1 MDICKVILFDI
12 ATIFRPKIMQW
23 TKEHDDLLVKEVL
36 ALDPYSSPK
45 GSTERSNVWDSIAGH
60 LNACS
65 YVKFAVSGRSVKDRL
80 QLVLIRNYK
89 RKMSEEIRASGI
101 EVDGLSDFETAM
113 EEIAEKFDASE
124 KDAANQS
131 EDKKD
136 KSKKEKKQAE
146 ETRNQALERIGETKK
161 RKVDEADESR
171 DQNSLKSR
179 RRQGNEIIIYLKQK
193 AEQDIKVRQ
202 EELQL
207 KRDAQVAQENH
218 QKDMMQHLMKQH
230 NQQMSLFNAFQQQQQ
245 QQMQQMSQIQM
256 SFIQQQQ
263 QQSQTLLSVLKELAQ
278 KNK

>member
-1 MDICKVILFDI
+1 
-12 ATIFRPKIMQW
+12 MQW

-89 RKMSEEIRASGI
+89 RKMSGEIRASGI

-124 KDAANQS
+124 KDAANQP
-131 EDKKD
+131 ED
-136 KSKKEKKQAE
+136 KKEKKQAE
-146 ETRNQALERIGETKK
+146 EMRNQALERIGETNK

-179 RRQGNEIIIYLKQK
+179 RRQGNETIIKL
-193 AEQDIKVRQ
+193 
-202 EELQL
+202 
-207 KRDAQVAQENH
+207 
-218 QKDMMQHLMKQH
+218 
-230 NQQMSLFNAFQQQQQ
+230 
-245 QQMQQMSQIQM
+245 
-256 SFIQQQQ
+256 
-263 QQSQTLLSVLKELAQ
+263 SQTKSRARHKGASRGTTAKEGCTSCTRKSPKGYDAAPHEATQSADVSL
-278 KNK
+278 

>member
-1 MDICKVILFDI
+1 
-12 ATIFRPKIMQW
+12 MQW
-23 TKEHDDLLVKEVL
+23 TKEDDDLLVKEVL

-131 EDKKD
+131 EDKK
-136 KSKKEKKQAE
+136 EKKKAE
-146 ETRNQALERIGETKK
+146 EMRNQALERIGETKK

-179 RRQGNEIIIYLKQK
+179 RRQGNETIIYLKQK

-245 QQMQQMSQIQM
+245 QQMQQMS
-256 SFIQQQQ
+256 FIQQQQ

>member
-1 MDICKVILFDI
+1 
-12 ATIFRPKIMQW
+12 
-23 TKEHDDLLVKEVL
+23 
-36 ALDPYSSPK
+36 
-45 GSTERSNVWDSIAGH
+45 
-60 LNACS
+60 
-65 YVKFAVSGRSVKDRL
+65 
-80 QLVLIRNYK
+80 
-89 RKMSEEIRASGI
+89 MSEEIRASGI

-113 EEIAEKFDASE
+113 EGIAEKFDASE

-131 EDKKD
+131 EKK
-136 KSKKEKKQAE
+136 KAE
-146 ETRNQALERIGETKK
+146 EMRNQALERIGETKK

-179 RRQGNEIIIYLKQK
+179 RRQGNETIIYLKQK

-245 QQMQQMSQIQM
+245 QQMQQMS
-256 SFIQQQQ
+256 FIQQQQ

>member
-1 MDICKVILFDI
+1 
-12 ATIFRPKIMQW
+12 
-23 TKEHDDLLVKEVL
+23 
-36 ALDPYSSPK
+36 
-45 GSTERSNVWDSIAGH
+45 
-60 LNACS
+60 
-65 YVKFAVSGRSVKDRL
+65 
-80 QLVLIRNYK
+80 
-89 RKMSEEIRASGI
+89 MSEEIRASGI

-124 KDAANQS
+124 KAAANQS

-136 KSKKEKKQAE
+136 KSEKEKKQAE
-146 ETRNQALERIGETKK
+146 EMRNQALERIGETKK

-179 RRQGNEIIIYLKQK
+179 RRQGNETIIYLKQK
-193 AEQDIKVRQ
+193 AEQDIKVIQ

>member
-1 MDICKVILFDI
+1 
-12 ATIFRPKIMQW
+12 MQW
-23 TKEHDDLLVKEVL
+23 TKEHDDILVKEVL

-65 YVKFAVSGRSVKDRL
+65 HVKFAVSGRSVKDRL
-80 QLVLIRNYK
+80 QLVIIRNYK
-89 RKMSEEIRASGI
+89 RNLSEEIRASGI
-101 EVDGLSDFETAM
+101 EVDGLPDFETAM

-124 KDAANQS
+124 KDAA

-136 KSKKEKKQAE
+136 KSEKEKKQAE
-146 ETRNQALERIGETKK
+146 EIRNQALERIGKTKK

-179 RRQGNEIIIYLKQK
+179 RKQGNEAIIYLKQK

-263 QQSQTLLSVLKELAQ
+263 QQSQTLLSVLSAEKISKKIEPISIHWFC
-278 KNK
+278 

>member
-1 MDICKVILFDI
+1 
-12 ATIFRPKIMQW
+12 
-23 TKEHDDLLVKEVL
+23 
-36 ALDPYSSPK
+36 
-45 GSTERSNVWDSIAGH
+45 
-60 LNACS
+60 
-65 YVKFAVSGRSVKDRL
+65 
-80 QLVLIRNYK
+80 
-89 RKMSEEIRASGI
+89 MSEEIRASGI

-136 KSKKEKKQAE
+136 KSEKEKKQAE
-146 ETRNQALERIGETKK
+146 EMRNQALERIGETKK

-171 DQNSLKSR
+171 YQNCLKSR
-179 RRQGNEIIIYLKQK
+179 RRQGNETIIYLKQK

-207 KRDAQVAQENH
+207 KRDAQVAQGNH

-245 QQMQQMSQIQM
+245 QQMQQMS
-256 SFIQQQQ
+256 FIQQQQ

>member
-1 MDICKVILFDI
+1 MCENRQLNESELN
-12 ATIFRPKIMQW
+12 ATMPMQW

-80 QLVLIRNYK
+80 QHVLIRNYK

-101 EVDGLSDFETAM
+101 EVDDLSDFETAM

-136 KSKKEKKQAE
+136 KCEKEKKQAE
-146 ETRNQALERIGETKK
+146 EIRNKALERIGETKK
-161 RKVDEADESR
+161 RKLDEADESR

-179 RRQGNEIIIYLKQK
+179 RKQGNETIIYLKQK
-193 AEQDIKVRQ
+193 AEQDKGASRGTTAK
-202 EELQL
+202 EGCTSCTR
-207 KRDAQVAQENH
+207 KSPKGYDAAPHEATQSADV
-218 QKDMMQHLMKQH
+218 
-230 NQQMSLFNAFQQQQQ
+230 SL
-245 QQMQQMSQIQM
+245 
-256 SFIQQQQ
+256 
-263 QQSQTLLSVLKELAQ
+263 
-278 KNK
+278 

>member
-1 MDICKVILFDI
+1 
-12 ATIFRPKIMQW
+12 MQW

-36 ALDPYSSPK
+36 ALDPYFSPK

-131 EDKKD
+131 EDKK
-136 KSKKEKKQAE
+136 EKKKAE
-146 ETRNQALERIGETKK
+146 EMRNQALERIGETKK

-179 RRQGNEIIIYLKQK
+179 RRQGNETIIYLKQK

-245 QQMQQMSQIQM
+245 QQMQQMS
-256 SFIQQQQ
+256 FIQQQQ